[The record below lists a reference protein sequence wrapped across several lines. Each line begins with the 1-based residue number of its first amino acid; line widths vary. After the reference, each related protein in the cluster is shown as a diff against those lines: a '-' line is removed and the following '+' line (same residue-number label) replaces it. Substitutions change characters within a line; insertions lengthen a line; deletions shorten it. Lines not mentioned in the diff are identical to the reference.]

1 MEKVGVLALQGAF
14 QEHIDVLHQ
23 LGVDP
28 PAIRLPSD
36 LQGLDGLV
44 IPGGESSTMTR
55 LMEEYDL
62 SAPLKR
68 LVGQGLPTMGT
79 CAGMVLLAHHVSGM
93 DAATLGAIDMDVR
106 RNAFGRQVD
115 SFETDIDIPA
125 LGGPSFHAVFIRAPY
140 IERVGDEV
148 EVLAQ
153 LPDGVPVAA
162 KQRNAL
168 ALAFHPELTPDARLH
183 NYFLDI
189 VRGKR

>member
-1 MEKVGVLALQGAF
+1 MQKVGVLALQGAF
-14 QEHIDVLHQ
+14 QEHIDILRQ
-23 LGVDP
+23 LGVDA
-28 PAIRLPSD
+28 PAIRLPAE

-44 IPGGESSTMTR
+44 IPGGESTTMLR

-62 SAPLKR
+62 TAALKR

-79 CAGMVLLAHHVSGM
+79 CAGMVLLARHASGM
-93 DAATLGAIDMDVR
+93 DTATLGAMDMDVR

-115 SFETDIDIPA
+115 SFETDIDVPV
-125 LGGPSFHAVFIRAPY
+125 LGAPLFRAVFIRAPY

-162 KQRNAL
+162 RQGNAV
-168 ALAFHPELTPDARLH
+168 ALAFHPELTGDARLH
-183 NYFLDI
+183 SYFLDI
-189 VRGKR
+189 VKGKR